1 MMKKSLFALLMSASL
16 IAPIGCSNWNRVTPA
31 PLDNTAME
39 AEIRKNLTADSITG
53 LGIEV
58 HEGRVTLSGHLPNAS
73 DRQKA
78 IDDTRKVPGVKS
90 VVNRIDVP

>member
-1 MMKKSLFALLMSASL
+1 MKKSLFALLMAASL
-16 IAPIGCSNWNRVTPA
+16 LAPVGCSNWNRITPA
-31 PLDNTAME
+31 PLDNTTME

-53 LGIEV
+53 LGVEIHDGV
-58 HEGRVTLSGHLPNAS
+58 VTLSGHLANAS

-78 IDDTRKVPGVKS
+78 VEDARKVPGVKS